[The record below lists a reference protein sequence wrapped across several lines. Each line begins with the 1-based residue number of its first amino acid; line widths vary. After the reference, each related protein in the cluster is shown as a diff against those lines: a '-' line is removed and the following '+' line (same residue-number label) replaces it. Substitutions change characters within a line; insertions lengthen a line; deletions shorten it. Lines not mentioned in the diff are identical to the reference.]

1 MGEARRRGSFEER
14 KAKPIK
20 ERRGKEKVR
29 RVRLNSRRA
38 GKATAYK
45 AMLLALLVGKGVN

>member
-14 KAKPIK
+14 KAKAI
-20 ERRGKEKVR
+20 KEKVR

-45 AMLLALLVGKGVN
+45 AMLLALLAGKGVN